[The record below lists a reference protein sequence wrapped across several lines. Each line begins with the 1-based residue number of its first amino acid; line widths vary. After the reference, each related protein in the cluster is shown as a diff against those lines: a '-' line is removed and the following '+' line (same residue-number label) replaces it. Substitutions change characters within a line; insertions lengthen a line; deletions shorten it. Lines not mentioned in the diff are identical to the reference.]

1 MIIKDKIAVLGS
13 GITAQSVWDFAKKF
27 DVEIV
32 SIEQATLIIASP
44 GIPPSQYPQTSTPII
59 SDIEWAY
66 RLFQMSPSPPKL
78 IAVTGTNGKSTVT
91 AMIAHI
97 CDIPYAGNIGV
108 PLLNYVGLET
118 EFPCI
123 VVEVSSYQLETC
135 SEFCP
140 EIVVLTTLSPDHLER
155 HKTMKAYIDAK
166 KNCFKNQ
173 TANNFLIYNA
183 EDPGVVEMVEEAEAV
198 CEGVSYNDIS
208 DKFELLKTLLGKHNH
223 LNAAIALKVADS
235 LGLDPVVSFRSLH
248 TFKSLKH
255 RLEYVCDY
263 QGIRIYNDSKSTN
276 PESTI
281 IALEAFAQPVWLIC
295 CGEDKNLDLNQ
306 LFKSMASGVKGLI
319 VFGEIADRM
328 GTLFKEKCPHILL
341 RYAESLTDA
350 TDYGIKN
357 AQAGDVL
364 LFSPASSSYDLFNG
378 FEDRGNQFIN
388 VVNNYVEASLV

>member
-1 MIIKDKIAVLGS
+1 LV
-13 GITAQSVWDFAKKF
+13 
-27 DVEIV
+27 
-32 SIEQATLIIASP
+32 
-44 GIPPSQYPQTSTPII
+44 
-59 SDIEWAY
+59 
-66 RLFQMSPSPPKL
+66 
-78 IAVTGTNGKSTVT
+78 
-91 AMIAHI
+91 
-97 CDIPYAGNIGV
+97 
-108 PLLNYVGLET
+108 
-118 EFPCI
+118 
-123 VVEVSSYQLETC
+123 
-135 SEFCP
+135 
-140 EIVVLTTLSPDHLER
+140 
-155 HKTMKAYIDAK
+155 
-166 KNCFKNQ
+166 
-173 TANNFLIYNA
+173 YNA
-183 EDPGVVEMVEEAEAV
+183 EDLGVGEMVEEAEAV
-198 CEGVSYNDIS
+198 CEGVSYNDVS

-223 LNAAIALKVADS
+223 LNAAIALKVADI

-263 QGIRIYNDSKSTN
+263 QEIRIYNDSKSTN

-281 IALEAFAQPVWLIC
+281 IALEAFEQPVWLIC

-328 GTLFKEKCPHILL
+328 GTLFKEKCPHVLL

-378 FEDRGNQFIN
+378 FEDRGNQFID